1 VPVGPEIFFFFL
13 DIFGEAIDTKGEI
26 TTQDKKNIHQ
36 RIDHYKD
43 VSVEKT
49 ILETGIKAVDFF
61 APIIKGG
68 KVGFLGGSGV
78 GKTILLTEM
87 LHNIINKDRENTVSI
102 FAGVGERTREGQE
115 LLEELDETGVLESVA
130 MIFGGMG
137 DNPSR
142 RFLTG
147 LAAASIA
154 EYARDELEKNVLFFI
169 DNMFRFA
176 QAGNELAMLMNT
188 IPSEDGYQATL
199 ASEIAE
205 IHERLIPTQNA
216 AITTIEAIYV
226 PADDILDQGVQSIF
240 DYLDSA
246 IVLSR
251 DVYQEGRLPAVDIL
265 SSDSSALSLD
275 VVGVN
280 HYTTALAARALL
292 KSAQSLERIVSLVG
306 E

>member
-1 VPVGPEIFFFFL
+1 
-13 DIFGEAIDTKGEI
+13 
-26 TTQDKKNIHQ
+26 
-36 RIDHYKD
+36 
-43 VSVEKT
+43 
-49 ILETGIKAVDFF
+49 
-61 APIIKGG
+61 
-68 KVGFLGGSGV
+68 
-78 GKTILLTEM
+78 M
-87 LHNIINKDRENTVSI
+87 LHNIINKDREHTVSV

-115 LLEELDETGVLESVA
+115 LYEELGETGVLDSVSMVFGA
-130 MIFGGMG
+130 MGE
-137 DNPSR
+137 NPSR
-142 RFLTG
+142 RYLTG
-147 LAAASIA
+147 LAAASLA
-154 EYARDELEKNVLFFI
+154 EYIRDDMGKNVLFFI

-205 IHERLIPTQNA
+205 IHERLIPTTTA
-216 AITTIEAIYV
+216 SITTIEAIYV

-265 SSDSSALSLD
+265 ASDSSALSLD
-275 VVGVN
+275 VVGVS
-280 HYTTALAARALL
+280 HYTTALEARSLL

-306 E
+306 EGELSQEDQVTYQRAKKIKNYMTQNFHVAKNQTNKEGQYVPRDKTVDDVQRILDGQYDDVPDSKFMFIGSTEDLAE